1 VQSRQAI
8 ADLTVF
14 TLDLRK
20 KTIPAGTTLEDFRL
34 GPGHEGLLPQ
44 NPNVASFHHGGEV
57 YFNLA
62 YEIVNKTRILNTG
75 KHLHAA

>member
-1 VQSRQAI
+1 LI
-8 ADLTVF
+8 LK
-14 TLDLRK
+14 K
-20 KTIPAGTTLEDFRL
+20 KTIPAGATLDDFRV

-44 NPNVASFHHGGEV
+44 NPNVASFHNGGEL

-62 YEIVNKTRILNTG
+62 NEIVNKTRTAR